1 MSALECIN
9 DAEATASNDLRKAQ
23 RDGGGGT
30 SALYP
35 PGSEFALCQAESQL
49 LAAVVAVLTE
59 SLTESLKGFYKLR
72 KAYMTLNGLI
82 EIEKNFAQDR
92 TAEGSKSKLPN
103 SLASLAST
111 PAVSVDGDQRSGD
124 LTQVSAEGRLGKP
137 DHASSNNEQQAVR
150 AAADDE
156 DEVFYDAP
164 EMKEADKSGFADN
177 SQRVPQKEMADIS
190 SAPGTIPSIGTQDQ
204 DFAPKTPGVRAD
216 NGVVPNPVDSFI
228 QSGTGLC
235 FGLLLVMIS
244 MIPPAFGKLLAIVG
258 FRGDRERGL
267 KLLWQV
273 TKISNINGA
282 MAGLVLLGFYNGIAG
297 FCDILPDDVE
307 DVLDGYPERR
317 CKELLAEMRGRY
329 PKSHL
334 WLLEE
339 ARMRAADF
347 ELEESN
353 ELLKGSV
360 NSQLKQIDALAMFE
374 RSLNSLFMHDYEDA
388 TSCFLEA
395 GAVHPTSP

>member
-1 MSALECIN
+1 
-9 DAEATASNDLRKAQ
+9 
-23 RDGGGGT
+23 
-30 SALYP
+30 
-35 PGSEFALCQAESQL
+35 
-49 LAAVVAVLTE
+49 
-59 SLTESLKGFYKLR
+59 
-72 KAYMTLNGLI
+72 MTLSGLI
-82 EIEKNFAQDR
+82 EIEKNFAQNG
-92 TAEGSKSKLPN
+92 TAGTSNSNLPPSVASPATNPQVSANGDEKSGHLMQ
-103 SLASLAST
+103 
-111 PAVSVDGDQRSGD
+111 D
-124 LTQVSAEGRLGKP
+124 SAEGRNGKSG
-137 DHASSNNEQQAVR
+137 HASSTNERLAVR
-150 AAADDE
+150 GAVDDE
-156 DEVFYDAP
+156 DEVFFDAP
-164 EMKEADKSGFADN
+164 EMKESDQSGVADN
-177 SQRVPQKEMADIS
+177 PARIPQKEMSSIP
-190 SAPGTIPSIGTQDQ
+190 SAPGTIPSVGTQAQ
-204 DFAPKTPGVRAD
+204 DSAPKTAEVRPD
-216 NGVVPNPVDSFI
+216 NGVVANPVDLFI

-267 KLLWQV
+267 TLLWQV

-307 DVLDGYPERR
+307 DVVDGYPERR

-395 GAVHPTSP
+395 GAFHRTSS